1 MMTSLRVSY
10 EYRHRGYRLQAYFW
24 FQIYDIY
31 YLSLQFRPKRGLGLY
46 LSYKKQLSKNSHIGL
61 TLNTQESISLM
72 LASVGVR
79 SEPQQVCLAIHTLCR
94 RSVLRVGILKQVHHG
109 PSIVLGKIIDGR
121 VFSFITFYYVIYEYT
136 FIQEHDVS
144 VHVHVLIFMML
155 WLISTRF
162 IIIFL
167 ESKRFG
173 VHRNSL
179 PSCS

>member
-1 MMTSLRVSY
+1 MFHINIITGATWKHIFGS
-10 EYRHRGYRLQAYFW
+10 E
-24 FQIYDIY
+24 IYDIY
-31 YLSLQFRPKRGLGLY
+31 NLSLQFRPRRLGLY
-46 LSYKKQLSKNSHIGL
+46 LLYMKQLWKNTDIGL
-61 TLNTQESISLM
+61 TLNTQVSISLM

-94 RSVLRVGILKQVHHG
+94 RSVLRVGILKQVHRG
-109 PSIVLGKIIDGR
+109 PNTVLGKITDGR
-121 VFSFITFYYVIYEYT
+121 DFSFIIFYYVIYEYT
-136 FIQEHDVS
+136 IIQEHDVS
-144 VHVHVLIFMML
+144 VHVHFLIFLML

-179 PSCS
+179 PSCR